1 MNHRLPHPV
10 PPRLLHYCS
19 FHEHKLETLLL
30 MPLRLP
36 SREPRRLFQR
46 PYFPIPLNHPLV
58 LLLRI
63 PLLQGRQGDVLDMP
77 GILVLHHILLP
88 LLEHLRN
95 QRWDVWFSLEL
106 LDRREQ
112 GFEVEDDSARDG
124 EATEGLPV
132 DAKVDTIESQL
143 GILEV
148 AVFLMWVAWRHEE
161 GSVDFETPRAAL
173 DGTVSGHAREVSDWG
188 MC

>member
-1 MNHRLPHPV
+1 
-10 PPRLLHYCS
+10 
-19 FHEHKLETLLL
+19 
-30 MPLRLP
+30 
-36 SREPRRLFQR
+36 
-46 PYFPIPLNHPLV
+46 
-58 LLLRI
+58 
-63 PLLQGRQGDVLDMP
+63 MP

-95 QRWDVWFSLEL
+95 QRRDVCFSLEL

-143 GILEV
+143 GSLEV
-148 AVFLMWVAWRHEE
+148 AVLLMWVARRHEE
-161 GSVDFETPRAAL
+161 GSVNFETPGAAL
-173 DGTVSGHAREVSDWG
+173 DGTVGGHAREVSDWG